1 MEEKKS
7 GRLVGTSSDR
17 RARDG
22 VQGLT
27 ITRLG
32 QARQGMG
39 MGMSMYGL
47 VCAKRVR
54 SAVGNSR
61 RQGQEPEPR
70 CLCTATMQRRAV
82 GSGRRCATT
91 PRQGTKVPRKCFVV
105 PAAPVWRR
113 SLPRPGIALGFLQA
127 MSGTASEPSKH
138 YPSEHRSYEAGRSDE
153 TATGCDS
160 TLDWGVCACVVCVN
174 GSM

>member
-7 GRLVGTSSDR
+7 GRPVGTRSDR
-17 RARDG
+17 RARGG

-32 QARQGMG
+32 RARQGMG
-39 MGMSMYGL
+39 MGKSMYGL

-61 RQGQEPEPR
+61 RQGQEPRAKMPVRSNDAAESRWEWMPIYYNGQGK
-70 CLCTATMQRRAV
+70 AQRHQGMLSSSLLRLGSYRLRA
-82 GSGRRCATT
+82 
-91 PRQGTKVPRKCFVV
+91 
-105 PAAPVWRR
+105 
-113 SLPRPGIALGFLQA
+113 
-127 MSGTASEPSKH
+127 GTANQQSKQC
-138 YPSEHRSYEAGRSDE
+138 PSEHRSCEAGRSDE
-153 TATGCDS
+153 TTTGCDS

-174 GSM
+174 ERM